1 MPVTRLE
8 ITSQT
13 PFADGQSFGDVGPYT
28 QIDGIAHFAVD
39 PLHEANETIADIKLG
54 PSQ

>member
-8 ITSQT
+8 ITSQK
-13 PFADGQSFGDVGPYT
+13 PFAGGQSFGDVGTYT

-39 PLHEANETIADIKLG
+39 PMHSKPTRQS
-54 PSQ
+54 PT